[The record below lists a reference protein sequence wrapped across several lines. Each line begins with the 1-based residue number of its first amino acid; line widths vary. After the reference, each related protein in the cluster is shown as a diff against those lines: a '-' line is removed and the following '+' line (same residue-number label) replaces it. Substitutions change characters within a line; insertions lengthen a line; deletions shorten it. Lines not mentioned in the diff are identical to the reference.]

1 MHYPYLP
8 RNNHLL
14 LHAPCLYSRYWTCFW
29 DTTKPFEGRKG
40 AEDTYY
46 VKFKI
51 EKDRNYVSESDFD
64 LYDDKGTQVSIEEF
78 KDNSDLSYEVW
89 FSGQAAKKYQLV
101 YHDQD
106 YDKKFSFEFHT
117 PNQKSVEEN
126 QAKSL
131 KHI

>member
-1 MHYPYLP
+1 MHPVFIQDTG
-8 RNNHLL
+8 RV
-14 LHAPCLYSRYWTCFW
+14 FW

-106 YDKKFSFEFHT
+106 YDNKFSF
-117 PNQKSVEEN
+117 
-126 QAKSL
+126 
-131 KHI
+131 